1 MNLQKNLNMQK
12 SILYII
18 CMLFSIQTNLIAQS
32 SNSSG
37 SAVPEKEVKQVIK
50 NMFHAMQQADTSLL
64 KTCFSDKVIFQ
75 TILNM
80 PEGALIKT
88 ESINDFIQSIGKQT
102 PNALDERIEFGAI
115 QIDPLMAT
123 VWTPY
128 TFYFKGQY
136 SHKGVNSFQLVKLKE
151 GWKIQ
156 YLIDTRYK

>member
-1 MNLQKNLNMQK
+1 MQK

-18 CMLFSIQTNLIAQS
+18 CILLAMQTTAIAQS
-32 SNSSG
+32 SISTT
-37 SAVPEKEVKQVIK
+37 SADSEKEVKQVIQ
-50 NMFHAMQQADTSLL
+50 NMFHAMQQADTTLL

-75 TILNM
+75 TILNK
-80 PEGALIKT
+80 PEGAMIKT

-128 TFYFKGQY
+128 SFYFKGQY

-151 GWKIQ
+151 GCKIQ
-156 YLIDTRYK
+156 